1 MDALLLIRQ
10 SLTTLSRN
18 KLRSL
23 LTVLGITIGIAAVIC
38 VVSIGNA
45 ASQQYER
52 QLSALGDNFVW
63 VEAGGRTVNGV
74 RMGSNSTKSLV
85 LADAQAILAE
95 VPVIKRVSPQ
105 VDGHFTVVFNN
116 KNWNTNYRGE
126 SSDYVLIRK
135 WEMASGVNIS
145 EDDVTQAADVC
156 VLGNTV
162 KEQLFGEQEAVGQSI
177 RMNAYP
183 CKVIGVLSAKGS
195 SVTGQDQD
203 DFVLIP
209 YTTAQKKIAGIT
221 WLKDIMCS
229 ATTAEAV
236 PVASQQIV
244 ALLRE
249 RHRIRAGEEN
259 DFNMRTPQDV
269 IEAGLAAAK
278 TFSLLLTSI
287 ASVAL
292 LVGGIGIMNVMLV
305 SVTERTR
312 EIGVRMAVGA
322 TEEHVRMQF
331 LIESLVLSLIGGG
344 FGVML
349 GIAGSYLLGFT
360 LEWPISIPPSAIAV
374 AAIFSS
380 AIGIFFGL
388 YPAVKAS
395 RLDPIEALRFE

>member
-1 MDALLLIRQ
+1 MDLLLQVRQ
-10 SLTTLSRN
+10 ALRTLGRN

-23 LTVLGITIGIAAVIC
+23 LTILGITIGIAAVIC

-45 ASQQYER
+45 ASRQYEQ

-63 VEAGGRTVNGV
+63 VEAGGRTVNGL
-74 RMGSNSTKSLV
+74 RTGSNSTKTLV

-95 VPVIKRVSPQ
+95 VPFIKRVSPQ
-105 VDGHFTVVFNN
+105 VDGRFTVVYNN
-116 KNWNTNYRGE
+116 KNWSTQYRGE
-126 SSDYVLIRK
+126 SADYLLIRK
-135 WEMASGVNIS
+135 WELASGVNITD
-145 EDDVTQAADVC
+145 EDVTLAANVC

-162 KEQLFGEQEAVGQSI
+162 KEQLFADGEAVGADI
-177 RMNAYP
+177 RMNDLP
-183 CKVIGVLSAKGS
+183 CKVIGVLAAKGS

-209 YTTAQKKIAGIT
+209 YTTAQKKVAGIT

-229 ATTAEAV
+229 ATSAEVV
-236 PVASQQIV
+236 PAASEQIV

-249 RHRIRAGEEN
+249 RHRIRPGEPE

-278 TFSLLLTSI
+278 TFSLLLVSI

-312 EIGVRMAVGA
+312 EIGVRLAIGA
-322 TEEHVRMQF
+322 TEEEVRMQF
-331 LIESLVLSLIGGG
+331 LIESLVLSLFGGCC
-344 FGVML
+344 GVVV
-349 GIAGSYLLGFT
+349 GVAGSYVLGYS
-360 LEWPISIPPSAIAV
+360 LEWPISIPPMAIAV
-374 AAIFSS
+374 AALFSS
-380 AIGIFFGL
+380 AIGVFFGL

-395 RLDPIEALRFE
+395 RLDPIEALRYE

>member
-1 MDALLLIRQ
+1 MDLESQIRQ
-10 SLTTLSRN
+10 SLKTLSRN
-18 KLRSL
+18 KLRSF

-45 ASQQYER
+45 ASKQYEQ

-63 VEAGGRTVNGV
+63 VEAGGRTVNGL
-74 RMGSNSTKSLV
+74 RTGSNSTKTLV
-85 LADAQAILAE
+85 LADAQAILSE

-105 VDGHFTVVFNN
+105 VDGRFTVVFNN
-116 KNWNTNYRGE
+116 KNWSTQYRGE
-126 SSDYVLIRK
+126 SEDYVLIRK
-135 WEMASGVNIS
+135 WDLASGVNITQ
-145 EDDVTQAADVC
+145 EDVSLASNVC

-162 KEQLFGEQEAVGQSI
+162 KEQLFGGVDPVGSSI
-177 RMNAYP
+177 RMNDLP

-203 DFVLIP
+203 DFVLVP
-209 YTTAQKKIAGIT
+209 YTTAQKKISGIT

-229 ATTAEAV
+229 ATSAEAV
-236 PVASQQIV
+236 PAASEQIV

-249 RHRIRAGEEN
+249 RHRIRPGDVD

-278 TFSLLLTSI
+278 TFALLLISI

-312 EIGVRMAVGA
+312 EIGVRLAVGA
-322 TEEHVRMQF
+322 TEEQIRIQF
-331 LIESLVLSLIGGG
+331 LIEGLVLSLFGGLC
-344 FGVML
+344 GVLL
-349 GIAGSYLLGFT
+349 GIAGSFVLGYAM
-360 LEWPISIPPSAIAV
+360 EWPISIPPGAIAL
-374 AAIFSS
+374 AALFSS

-388 YPAVKAS
+388 YPAIKAS

>member
-1 MDALLLIRQ
+1 MELTLQIRQ
-10 SLTTLSRN
+10 SLRTLSRN
-18 KLRSL
+18 KLRSF

-45 ASQQYER
+45 ASRQYEQ

-63 VEAGGRTVNGV
+63 VEAGGRTVNGL
-74 RMGSNSTKSLV
+74 RTGSNSTKTLV

-105 VDGHFTVVFNN
+105 VDGRFTVVFNN
-116 KNWNTNYRGE
+116 KNWSTQYRGE
-126 SSDYVLIRK
+126 SPDYVLIRK
-135 WEMASGVNIS
+135 WDLASGVNITA
-145 EDDVTQAADVC
+145 DDVTQAADVC

-162 KEQLFGEQEAVGQSI
+162 KEQLFGDVDPVGNSI
-177 RMNAYP
+177 RMNDLP

-195 SVTGQDQD
+195 SVSGQDQD

-209 YTTAQKKIAGIT
+209 YTTAQKKVAGIT

-229 ATTAEAV
+229 ATSADAV
-236 PVASQQIV
+236 PAASDQIV

-249 RHRIRAGEEN
+249 RHRIRPGETD

-278 TFSLLLTSI
+278 TFSILLVSI

-312 EIGVRMAVGA
+312 EIGVRLAVGA
-322 TEEHVRMQF
+322 TEEQVRLQF
-331 LIESLVLSLIGGG
+331 LIESLVLSLFGGLC
-344 FGVML
+344 GVFL
-349 GIAGSYLLGFT
+349 GVAGSFLLGVT
-360 LEWPISIPPSAIAV
+360 LEWGISIPPSAIAV

-395 RLDPIEALRFE
+395 RLDPIEALRYE

>member
-1 MDALLLIRQ
+1 MELTLQIRQ
-10 SLTTLSRN
+10 SLRTLSRN
-18 KLRSL
+18 KLRSF

-45 ASQQYER
+45 ASRQYEQ

-63 VEAGGRTVNGV
+63 VEAGGRTVNGL
-74 RMGSNSTKSLV
+74 RTGSNSTKTLV

-105 VDGHFTVVFNN
+105 VDGRFTVVFNN
-116 KNWNTNYRGE
+116 KNWSTQYRGE
-126 SSDYVLIRK
+126 SPDYVLIRK
-135 WEMASGVNIS
+135 WDLASGVNITA
-145 EDDVTQAADVC
+145 DDVTQAADVC

-162 KEQLFGEQEAVGQSI
+162 KEQLFGDVDPVGNSI
-177 RMNAYP
+177 RMNDLP

-195 SVTGQDQD
+195 SVSGQDQD

-209 YTTAQKKIAGIT
+209 YTTAQKKVAGIT

-229 ATTAEAV
+229 ATSADAV
-236 PVASQQIV
+236 PAASDQIV

-249 RHRIRAGEEN
+249 RHRIRPGETD

-278 TFSLLLTSI
+278 TFSILLVSI

-312 EIGVRMAVGA
+312 EIGVRLAVGA
-322 TEEHVRMQF
+322 TEEQVRLQF
-331 LIESLVLSLIGGG
+331 LIESLVLSLFGGLC
-344 FGVML
+344 GVFL
-349 GIAGSYLLGFT
+349 GVAGSFLLGVT
-360 LEWPISIPPSAIAV
+360 LEWGVSIPPSAIAV

-395 RLDPIEALRFE
+395 RLDPIEALRYE

>member
-1 MDALLLIRQ
+1 M
-10 SLTTLSRN
+10 LTRN

-23 LTVLGITIGIAAVIC
+23 LTILGITIGIAAVIC

-45 ASQQYER
+45 ASHQYEQ

-63 VEAGGRTVNGV
+63 VEAGGRTVNGL
-74 RMGSNSTKSLV
+74 RTGSNSTKSLV
-85 LADAQAILAE
+85 LADAKAILAE
-95 VPVIKRVSPQ
+95 VPTIKRVSPQ
-105 VDGHFTVVFNN
+105 VDGRFTVVFNN
-116 KNWNTNYRGE
+116 KNWSTQYRGE
-126 SSDYVLIRK
+126 SEDYLLIRK
-135 WEMASGVNIS
+135 WDLSSGINIS
-145 EDDVTQAADVC
+145 ADDVTMVANVC

-162 KEQLFGEQEAVGQSI
+162 KDQLFGDIDPVGKDI
-177 RMNAYP
+177 RMNGYP

-209 YTTAQKKIAGIT
+209 YTTAQKKISGIT

-229 ATTAEAV
+229 ATSADAV
-236 PVASQQIV
+236 PAASDQIV

-249 RHRIRAGEEN
+249 RHRIRPGDTD

-278 TFSLLLTSI
+278 TFSFLLVSI

-312 EIGVRMAVGA
+312 EIGVRLAVGA

-331 LIESLVLSLIGGG
+331 LIESLVLSLFGGCC
-344 FGVML
+344 GVAL
-349 GIAGSYLLGFT
+349 GVAGSVFIGYT

-374 AAIFSS
+374 AALFSS

>member
-1 MDALLLIRQ
+1 
-10 SLTTLSRN
+10 
-18 KLRSL
+18 

-45 ASQQYER
+45 ASRQYEQ

-63 VEAGGRTVNGV
+63 VEAGGRTVNGL
-74 RMGSNSTKSLV
+74 RTGSNSTKTLV

-105 VDGHFTVVFNN
+105 VDGRFTVVFNN
-116 KNWNTNYRGE
+116 KNWSTQYRGE
-126 SSDYVLIRK
+126 SPDYVLIRK
-135 WEMASGVNIS
+135 WDLASGVNITA
-145 EDDVTQAADVC
+145 DDVTQAADVC

-162 KEQLFGEQEAVGQSI
+162 KEQLFGDVDPVGNSI
-177 RMNAYP
+177 RMNDLP

-195 SVTGQDQD
+195 SVSGQDQD

-209 YTTAQKKIAGIT
+209 YTTAQKKVAGIT

-229 ATTAEAV
+229 ATSADAV
-236 PVASQQIV
+236 PAASDQIV

-249 RHRIRAGEEN
+249 RHRIRPGETD

-278 TFSLLLTSI
+278 TFSILLVSI

-312 EIGVRMAVGA
+312 EIGVRLAVGA
-322 TEEHVRMQF
+322 TEEQVRLQF
-331 LIESLVLSLIGGG
+331 LIESLVLSLFGGLC
-344 FGVML
+344 GVFL
-349 GIAGSYLLGFT
+349 GVAGSFLLGVT
-360 LEWPISIPPSAIAV
+360 LEWGISIPPSAIAV

-395 RLDPIEALRFE
+395 RLDPIEALRYE